1 MDAFPCS
8 RHPDTE
14 TRLRC
19 SVCETAICPNC
30 WVEAAVGYQCPGCAG
45 TRSAA
50 SEAAAAAAG
59 QRTRRL
65 PGVASGGLGGAA
77 SSSGSAEGSSPTI
90 IARAVAVGA
99 FAAVAGGLL
108 LGPILQQGTL
118 FLISSGAIG
127 WGVARAVFWGA
138 EEAST
143 PLIRALAMA
152 FAGATAAVGLVA
164 AGSEEVGML
173 LLAWPAAMYG
183 GWIVVRRR

>member
-19 SVCETAICPNC
+19 SACETAICPDC
-30 WVEAAVGYQCPGCAG
+30 WVEAPVGYQCPGCAG
-45 TRSAA
+45 SRGAA
-50 SEAAAAAAG
+50 SEAAAQAAG

-65 PGVASGGLGGAA
+65 PGMASSGTDGAA
-77 SSSGSAEGSSPTI
+77 SSSRSAEGPSATI
-90 IARAVAVGA
+90 IARAVAVGV
-99 FAAVAGGLL
+99 FAAAVGGLL

-118 FLISSGAIG
+118 FLLSSGAIG

-138 EEAST
+138 EEVST

-164 AGSEEVGML
+164 AGRPEIGML